1 MMQKLFVYA
10 DFNWMDSP
18 LFVGELSY
26 ESVRGSGIYGFRFD
40 PDWLKTFPDLYLSE
54 DLQNFTGWQY
64 TEPGKEIFACFSDA
78 LPDRW
83 GKTLINR
90 KEQIEASAAHRQPK
104 RLSSFDYLTAIDD
117 FSRMGSFRFSKIK
130 GGEFINTGSQYRIP
144 PIADIRTLAHA
155 AEEIEKHEKKHQLPA
170 EKWIAQLLRP
180 GTSLGGARP
189 KASVID
195 SSGRLTVAKF
205 PSRSDDYNVGLW
217 EHVAHR
223 LARRC
228 GIETSETAVMK
239 LTDNHIFLSRRF
251 DRTSEGIRIHFASAM
266 TLLGL
271 RDGDNASTGY
281 GYLDIVDFIVSHGTK
296 VESNL
301 EELFRR
307 VAFNIIIGNTDD
319 HFRNHGFVLTQS
331 GWELA
336 PAYDMNP
343 TVSEYQSLLINN
355 NSAASDLSLLK
366 ESAEQYFISKS
377 NANRIIEEVMTGMQD
392 WERFAIK
399 LGLPSRDIALFSN
412 RINSKLT

>member
-10 DFNWMDSP
+10 DFNWKAAP
-18 LFVGELSY
+18 ILVGELSY
-26 ESVRGSGIYGFRFD
+26 DEVRGNGIYGFRFD
-40 PDWLKTFPDLYLSE
+40 PDWLKSFPDLFISE
-54 DLQNFTGWQY
+54 DLQNFAGWQY

-90 KEQIEASAAHRQPK
+90 KEQIEAAAAHRQPK

-130 GGEFINTGSQYRIP
+130 GGDFINTGSQYRIP

-155 AEEIEKHEKKHQLPA
+155 AYEIEKNEKRHNLPA
-170 EKWIAQLLRP
+170 EKWIEQLLRP

-189 KASVID
+189 KASIID
-195 SSGRLTVAKF
+195 SSGQLTVAKF
-205 PSRSDDYNVGLW
+205 PSRNDDYNVGLW
-217 EHVAHR
+217 EHVAHG
-223 LARRC
+223 LARKC
-228 GIETSETAVMK
+228 GISTSETGVVK
-239 LTDNHIFLSRRF
+239 LANNHIFLSRRF
-251 DRTSEGIRIHFASAM
+251 DRTSEGKRIHFASAL

-271 RDGDNASTGY
+271 RDGDNASAGF

-296 VESNL
+296 VEPNL

-307 VAFNIIIGNTDD
+307 VAFNIIIGNSDD
-319 HFRNHGFVLTQS
+319 HFRNHGFILTQS
-331 GWELA
+331 GWVLA

-355 NSAASDLSLLK
+355 NSSASDLSLLK
-366 ESAEQYFISKS
+366 ESAEQYFISRSKAS
-377 NANRIIEEVMTGMQD
+377 SIINDVKTGMQD
-392 WERFAIK
+392 WERYAIK
-399 LGLPSRDIALFSN
+399 SGLAARDIALFST
-412 RINSKLT
+412 RINSKLY